1 MQFRT
6 DLNAHTMNRFDSSFE
21 ELTEAASDYLRDI
34 GRGKQTI
41 SIYLWIWS
49 RIKVYMKAKDL
60 SHFSSQIVAAY
71 LIETYGDKAVSD
83 LSHHQKHCYRCAL
96 CLAQFAETGKM
107 IEVINRRQ
115 AVVLEG
121 EIGEMIKQYVEYK
134 RSVRLCEK
142 TTKSYCWYLYR
153 FHLYLHENGISSLSV
168 LSPLTIVS
176 YVSNLLPDAA
186 GAKHLALSIIR
197 NFLSYLY
204 GLGETGKDLSLVIPR
219 DNYKK
224 QAKLPSVYTRDEIKI
239 ILDSIDRSTMVGK
252 RDYALV
258 LLAVR
263 LGLRASDISG
273 LEFSHLLWSQ
283 NIISLKQLKTG
294 EVLRLPLPADVGE
307 ALIDYIRYSRPSSKD
322 PFVFLDKRYP
332 HPPIEAKRVSKIAT
346 QAILQ
351 SGIKVGERKHGSH
364 ALRHTM
370 ASMLLESQVSIPVI
384 SSILGHASIQT
395 SMCYLRI
402 DIQTLR
408 QCALEV
414 PSLPE
419 EFYTQNKGAFYE

>member
-1 MQFRT
+1 
-6 DLNAHTMNRFDSSFE
+6 MNRYYSSFE
-21 ELTEAASDYLRDI
+21 ELTEAASNYLRNI

-41 SIYLWIWS
+41 SIYLWIWN
-49 RIKVYMKAKDL
+49 RIKVYMDCKDL
-60 SHFSSQIVAAY
+60 RHLSSQTVAAY
-71 LIETYGDKAVSD
+71 LSEAYGDKTISD
-83 LSHHQKHCYRCAL
+83 LTRHQKHCYRCAL

-107 IEVINRRQ
+107 IEVINRRPA
-115 AVVLEG
+115 AVLDG
-121 EIGEMIKQYVEYK
+121 EVGELIRQYIEYK
-134 RSVRLCEK
+134 KSVRICEK
-142 TTKSYCWYLYR
+142 TTKSYFWYLYC
-153 FHLYLHENGISSLSV
+153 FQQYLHRSGITSIKV
-168 LSPLTIVS
+168 LSPITIVN
-176 YVSNLLPDAA
+176 YVTTLLPDAA

-197 NFLSYLY
+197 NFLSYLF
-204 GLGETGKDLSLVIPR
+204 GLGKTARDLSFVIPR

-224 QAKLPSVYTRDEIKI
+224 QAKLPSVYTRAEITT
-239 ILDSIDRSTMVGK
+239 ILDSIDRSTLMGK

-283 NIISLKQLKTG
+283 NIISFRQRKTR

-307 ALIDYIRYSRPSSKD
+307 ALIDYIRYSRPSSKE
-322 PFVFLDKRYP
+322 PFVFLEKLFP
-332 HPPIEAKRVSKIAT
+332 HPPIDAKRVSKIAT